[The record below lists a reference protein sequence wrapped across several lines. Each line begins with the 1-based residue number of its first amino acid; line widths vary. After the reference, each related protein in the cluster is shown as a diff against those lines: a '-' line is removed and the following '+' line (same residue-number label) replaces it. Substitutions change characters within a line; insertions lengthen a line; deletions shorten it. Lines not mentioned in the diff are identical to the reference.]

1 MTLFLG
7 LLLAG
12 LSALVTQVGFL
23 LRHRGAVEAPDIDT
37 RHLLHSAVELFRSKW
52 WTIGYALAVVA
63 YLLHVGA
70 LTFAAMSLVQ
80 AVLAGGLVVLGVV
93 AERFFGF
100 ELQRR
105 QWVGITLTAIG
116 LALLAVTGEAR
127 SGQDSADYSVAAML
141 GFEAA
146 LAVLGVALILSCR
159 HDRAASHAGILLG
172 LAAGLLFTITHV
184 AVKALTGKLD
194 TTVAEVVLSPYLY
207 VAILGGVVAFFAS
220 ARSLQIGPAVPV
232 IAVTSVAGNA
242 SAIPAGIVVFG
253 DPLGSHT
260 FEVAVRMIA
269 FLLVIAAAALIPA
282 PTRAA
287 ASASG
292 DGAPEEQ
299 QADDRDD
306 RGEDRHAE
314 PDHVHRGQDEAGDR
328 DHRRR
333 APADDQLVRAPLPAA
348 PGGRSSSGW

>member
-1 MTLFLG
+1 VTLFLG
-7 LLLAG
+7 LVLAG

-23 LRHRGAVEAPDIDT
+23 LRHRGAVAAPDVDV
-37 RHLLHSAVELFRSKW
+37 RHPVRTTVALFRSKW
-52 WTIGYALAVVA
+52 WAIGYALAVVA

-70 LTFAAMSLVQ
+70 LAFAAMSLVQ

-100 ELQRR
+100 ELERR
-105 QWVGITLTAIG
+105 QWLGIGLTAAG
-116 LALLAVTGEAR
+116 LAMLAVTGEAR
-127 SGQDSADYSVAAML
+127 SGQESADYSVAAML

-146 LAVLGVALILSCR
+146 LAAIGVILILSCR
-159 HDRAASHAGILLG
+159 TERTKSHHGILLG

-194 TTVAEVVLSPYLY
+194 TTVVEVLVSPYLY
-207 VAILGGVVAFFAS
+207 VAVLGGVVAFFAS

-232 IAVTSVAGNA
+232 IAVTSIAGNA

-260 FEVAVRMIA
+260 FEIAVRTVA

-287 ASASG
+287 SAAG
-292 DGAPEEQ
+292 DGAAEDQE
-299 QADDRDD
+299 ADHRDD
-306 RGEDRHAE
+306 RGDERDAEADHAHGGEHEARDGDDR
-314 PDHVHRGQDEAGDR
+314 G
-328 DHRRR
+328 R
-333 APADDQLVRAPLPAA
+333 APADNELIRAPLPAA
-348 PGGRSSSGW
+348 PGGRSA